1 MGSRAGGW
9 AGLAGEILE
18 DLTAVAAS
26 HLRLARQEAGDQ
38 GRAVIEAAILILA
51 GAMLVQSAVLM
62 IAVGAGLLVGRWL
75 GEPLLGVL
83 VAGALLLAAGA
94 VILMAGRRKLSRIRL
109 LAETWEELGESR
121 RWLQNELFPRLR
133 KNVKG

>member
-26 HLRLARQEAGDQ
+26 HVHLARQEAGEQ
-38 GRAVIEAAILILA
+38 GRTVIEAAVLVLA

-62 IAVGAGLLVGRWL
+62 ITVGVGLLVGRWL

-83 VAGALLLAAGA
+83 VAGSLLLGAGA
-94 VILMAGRRKLSRIRL
+94 AILLAGRRKLSRIRL
-109 LAETWEELGESR
+109 LAETFEELGESR

-133 KNVKG
+133 KNAKG